1 MNLSMENGH
10 FKMAARWSCLVRQRD
25 LIPLSFAVSLISIA
39 IFLFQNDADFAETV
53 LQVPKMMTTAYGF
66 HILLVDKVSR

>member
-1 MNLSMENGH
+1 
-10 FKMAARWSCLVRQRD
+10 MAILKWQQDGLVCCVRGT